1 MGNKRNRRSRKVE
14 SQSSDTDESTSETSF
29 TQGNVTLVVVFENIK
44 DIFDRNSGSELTEPS
59 QTSNEIEASPQRTS
73 EQNSHKMTQNEQQ
86 LKCMF
91 EKLLKE
97 IRTNRDSTLANG
109 EDVAEN
115 NRTSTSNSENKSLRR
130 KHASKNE
137 IDKGKNQDKL
147 LQPSEMYELRQSA
160 TPFGVANETLDDT
173 IIMNEN
179 RQEADYHIYDLRS
192 CRRLE

>member
-44 DIFDRNSGSELTEPS
+44 DIFDRNSGSDLTEPS

-109 EDVAEN
+109 EDVAKKKKTIDLVLQIQKTSLSGEN
-115 NRTSTSNSENKSLRR
+115 THQRMKSIKAKIRI
-130 KHASKNE
+130 S
-137 IDKGKNQDKL
+137 
-147 LQPSEMYELRQSA
+147 
-160 TPFGVANETLDDT
+160 
-173 IIMNEN
+173 
-179 RQEADYHIYDLRS
+179 S
-192 CRRLE
+192 CSPQKCIN